1 MPNVERFP
9 AVFEQLKQFL
19 QPLVPPLVI
28 ETDESERYSLNAPPS
43 VQHPQGLFFGAVRLG
58 KSYVSYYLMP
68 LYVCP
73 DLLAG
78 ISDALGKRMQGKS
91 CFNFA
96 TPDEALFDELAQ
108 MTQAGFERYKRQQW
122 V

>member
-1 MPNVERFP
+1 M
-9 AVFEQLKQFL
+9 
-19 QPLVPPLVI
+19 
-28 ETDESERYSLNAPPS
+28 
-43 VQHPQGLFFGAVRLG
+43 RLG

-73 DLLAG
+73 DLLVG
-78 ISDALGKRMQGKS
+78 MSDALRKRMQGKS

-96 TPDEALFDELAQ
+96 TPDEALFNELAQ
-108 MTQAGFERYKRQQW
+108 MTQVGFERYKRQQW